1 MPVTLTNRQKTAK
14 IDCRWLGN
22 RARKLLRLLNRPSDE
37 LSVLLVDDEE
47 MAALNGRYRSE
58 QEATDVLAFP
68 QQEGT
73 ERSGVLMGDVVISV
87 ETALRQSRTG
97 RTNNRRPSG
106 VVPRVVEAGNPLG
119 DEILRLLIHGILH
132 LLGYEHG
139 TAAQQRRMRKE
150 EGRCFQE
157 IFVDE
162 NSAQIAKEAY

>member
-1 MPVTLTNRQKTAK
+1 
-14 IDCRWLGN
+14 
-22 RARKLLRLLNRPSDE
+22 
-37 LSVLLVDDEE
+37 
-47 MAALNGRYRSE
+47 
-58 QEATDVLAFP
+58 
-68 QQEGT
+68 
-73 ERSGVLMGDVVISV
+73 MGDVVISV